1 MPDGYTYVLSE
12 AASEFAF
19 RLPPAEQKRLAYACR
34 QLTRSP
40 SREGDYA
47 TADTAGRRVQNL
59 LLDDWVFTYW
69 ADHALKELRIVEVV
83 QV

>member
-1 MPDGYTYVLSE
+1 MPGGYTYVLSE

-19 RLPPAEQKRLAYACR
+19 RLLPVEQKRLAYACR
-34 QLTRSP
+34 QLARNP

-47 TADTAGRRVQNL
+47 STDMASRRVQNL

-69 ADHALKELRIVEVV
+69 ADHAVRELRIIEVA